1 MFAYKKKYFLLIESI
16 KDINLRK
23 IKKYAKFI
31 IIYRGK
37 VRSEDINDLLI
48 FRKECRLKLIDFYVA
63 NDQKLAIKLNSDGI
77 YLSSYNRTLKKNICN
92 KLNFKIIGSAHNFKE
107 ISFKLKQGCSY
118 ILLSKLF
125 LVEYDRT
132 APYLG
137 VVRFSNFINLFSKKI
152 VPLGGIKVSNLN
164 FLKNINCEAF
174 ALLSEVKKKPA
185 NIINRLF

>member
-1 MFAYKKKYFLLIESI
+1 MFAYKKKYFLMIESI

-23 IKKYAKFI
+23 IKKYAKFV

-37 VRSEDINDLLI
+37 AIKEDINDLLI
-48 FRKECRLKLIDFYVA
+48 FRKECRLKLIDFYVT

-77 YLSSYNRTLKKNICN
+77 YLSSHNRSLKKYNYN
-92 KLNFKIIGSAHNFKE
+92 KSNFKVIGSAHNFKE

-125 LVEYDRT
+125 LVAYDKT

-137 VVRFSNFINLFSKKI
+137 VVKFSKFINLFPKRI
-152 VPLGGIKVSNLN
+152 IPLGGIKVSNLN